1 MDTEQERKATT
12 WVGDKVVA
20 ARRSVQLNE
29 HGCVIVFA
37 ATCTVFF
44 FWGRWSINR
53 PTDGRWSINR
63 PANQL
68 SVKNRVISL
77 FFCTGPSVK
86 CTCSRGT

>member
-68 SVKNRVISL
+68 SVKMYAQ
-77 FFCTGPSVK
+77 
-86 CTCSRGT
+86 